1 MKKAAMWS
9 RPLACACASVTS
21 PCTCGAS
28 ICPFPTLTST
38 GRTSSCG
45 AGGSA
50 CHYPTR
56 ATLLTKPPSGSASLP
71 TQAAILPNR
80 DREGAAAGYR
90 GTRLSLL
97 PNRAETNFT
106 PSAATPT
113 HRESLFI
120 RARKPAL
127 FLLIPLL
134 AAAQQPPKPAAPPA
148 PVPPASWTDLKF
160 PPLKEIQIPK
170 IEETTLAN
178 GMKVYML
185 ENHEL
190 PLVRGSALIRTGN
203 LFDPADKVGLASATG
218 ETIRSGGTSKLSGDQ
233 IDEQLENIAA
243 DVESQ
248 IDENSGTISFSTL
261 KERTDEV
268 LSIFHDVLTDPAFR
282 PDKIELWKAQANS
295 GIERRNDEPM
305 GITAR
310 EFSDIVYGRNNPYGW
325 KMEHATVS
333 KINRDDIVA
342 FYKRYYFPANI
353 ILTVQGDFSAPE
365 MKVKI
370 EKLFGTWSYAQPP
383 VPPFPK
389 VDNQAKPGIY
399 LAMKPDVT
407 QSSFALGHLGG
418 KFSDKDYPALEV
430 MAIIL
435 GGGFHSRLFR
445 QVRSKLGY
453 AYDVGAGWGATY
465 DHPGVF
471 EIEGS
476 TKSPTTVDT
485 LKAVA
490 AEVRKIRAEDVT
502 DEELK
507 TARDTVLN
515 GFVFAFDTPS
525 KTLNRL
531 VRYRYF
537 GYPDDFIFQYQKA
550 IGEVTRAD
558 VLRVAKQYV
567 DPSKFVVVVTG
578 NPKDFGTPLSTLE
591 LPVSDID
598 LAIPGSKGAAP
609 ER

>member
-1 MKKAAMWS
+1 M
-9 RPLACACASVTS
+9 
-21 PCTCGAS
+21 
-28 ICPFPTLTST
+28 
-38 GRTSSCG
+38 
-45 AGGSA
+45 
-50 CHYPTR
+50 
-56 ATLLTKPPSGSASLP
+56 
-71 TQAAILPNR
+71 
-80 DREGAAAGYR
+80 
-90 GTRLSLL
+90 
-97 PNRAETNFT
+97 
-106 PSAATPT
+106 
-113 HRESLFI
+113 
-120 RARKPAL
+120 
-127 FLLIPLL
+127 
-134 AAAQQPPKPAAPPA
+134 
-148 PVPPASWTDLKF
+148 
-160 PPLKEIQIPK
+160 
-170 IEETTLAN
+170 
-178 GMKVYML
+178 
-185 ENHEL
+185 
-190 PLVRGSALIRTGN
+190 
-203 LFDPADKVGLASATG
+203 
-218 ETIRSGGTSKLSGDQ
+218 
-233 IDEQLENIAA
+233 
-243 DVESQ
+243 
-248 IDENSGTISFSTL
+248 
-261 KERTDEV
+261 
-268 LSIFHDVLTDPAFR
+268 
-282 PDKIELWKAQANS
+282 
-295 GIERRNDEPM
+295 
-305 GITAR
+305 
-310 EFSDIVYGRNNPYGW
+310 
-325 KMEHATVS
+325 
-333 KINRDDIVA
+333 
-342 FYKRYYFPANI
+342 
-353 ILTVQGDFSAPE
+353 QGDFSAPE

-445 QVRSKLGY
+445 QVRSKLGYAYDVGAGWGAVCAPTPGDQVRSKLGY